1 MFGVMTFYSLL
12 RPESTLRS
20 NYAGHLKTLRFA
32 KFGKLTK
39 RNLGVMFGSTR
50 VITKQVKAKKKQECT
65 STECEKE

>member
-1 MFGVMTFYSLL
+1 MFGVMFGVMTFYSLL

-39 RNLGVMFGSTR
+39 RNLP
-50 VITKQVKAKKKQECT
+50 
-65 STECEKE
+65 